1 MKQEQNR
8 NLGMLNISA
17 IGAAG
22 AAPVDEGDAA
32 WGLIAS
38 SEAILAGAEVTEA
51 PPPAPPPAAGML
63 CAAARGPSTIS
74 ACGLR
79 STYESKGD
87 TGSPD
92 PSMPCACD
100 PR

>member
-1 MKQEQNR
+1 M
-8 NLGMLNISA
+8 
-17 IGAAG
+17 
-22 AAPVDEGDAA
+22 
-32 WGLIAS
+32 AS
-38 SEAILAGAEVTEA
+38 SEAILAGADVTEA
-51 PPPAPPPAAGML
+51 PPPVPPPPAAGML

-74 ACGLR
+74 AWGLR

-100 PR
+100 PT